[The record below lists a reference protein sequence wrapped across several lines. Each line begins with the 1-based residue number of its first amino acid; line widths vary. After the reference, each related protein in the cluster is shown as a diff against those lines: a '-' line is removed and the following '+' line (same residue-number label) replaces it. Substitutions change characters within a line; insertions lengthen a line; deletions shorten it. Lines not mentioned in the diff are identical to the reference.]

1 MKNIQI
7 ITNGK
12 PSFAELSK
20 CECKV
25 FCSLL
30 LEKILDCRTDENTN
44 KKS

>member
-1 MKNIQI
+1 MKNIEI
-7 ITNGK
+7 ITNGN

-30 LEKILDCRTDENTN
+30 LEKILDCRIDENTN